1 MFINYI
7 LLNFV
12 KNEVIFTS
20 YVTEMNQSEIDF
32 FDRMAPTW
40 DENEIK
46 STPIRI
52 RSILSKLPIQKGMDI
67 LDLGTG
73 TGVLI
78 PYLSELIGQ
87 EGHITAIDLS
97 EGMLSIARKKYGNLQ
112 NVSFMRIDFEEEI
125 IPGTYDMAIL
135 YCVYP
140 HLHRPKDTFEWL
152 FKMNMKPEGVIV
164 IAFPSDEN
172 FINNIHSE
180 KKAEHDHLPPA
191 GILAKKIAE
200 WGYETEVA
208 GADTNEYIVIVKQ
221 G

>member
-1 MFINYI
+1 MKLF
-7 LLNFV
+7 LPHKLP
-12 KNEVIFTS
+12 K
-20 YVTEMNQSEIDF
+20 MNQSEIDF
-32 FDRMAPTW
+32 FDQIASTW
-40 DENEIK
+40 DENEIR
-46 STPIRI
+46 STPARI
-52 RSILSKLPIQKGMDI
+52 RSILSKLPIKKGMNI

-78 PYLSELIGQ
+78 PYLSELIGHG
-87 EGHITAIDLS
+87 GHITAIDLS
-97 EGMLSIARKKYGNLQ
+97 EGMLSLAHKKYGNLR

-125 IPGTYDMAIL
+125 IPGCYDMAIL

-152 FKMNMKPEGVIV
+152 FKINMKPDGAIV

-172 FINNIHSE
+172 FINNIHRE

-191 GILAKKIAE
+191 GVLAEKISE
-200 WGYETEVA
+200 WGYKTEVA
-208 GADTNEYIVIVKQ
+208 RANTDEYIVIVKQ